1 MTTNNEARGEQPGHV
16 LELIDAATCAAERAT
31 HASQNEDTREFLDFA
46 LALMKEAWICED
58 GQECRQPAEVI
69 DEVRQ
74 TRNMLDLVFSNQ
86 AKTPAKEAS

>member
-1 MTTNNEARGEQPGHV
+1 MTTTSEAQSNKPGHV

-58 GQECRQPAEVI
+58 GQECRKPAEVI
-69 DEVRQ
+69 DEVRR
-74 TRNMLDLVFSNQ
+74 TGDLLDLVFEKVQ
-86 AKTPAKEAS
+86 AKEAS